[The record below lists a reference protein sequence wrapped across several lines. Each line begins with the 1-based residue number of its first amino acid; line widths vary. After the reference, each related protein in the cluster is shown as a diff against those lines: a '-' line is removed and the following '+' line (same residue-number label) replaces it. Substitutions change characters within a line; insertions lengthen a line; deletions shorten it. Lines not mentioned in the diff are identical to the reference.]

1 MSFPLIA
8 GFSIG
13 ADQVWA
19 LWAVILAGVAVS
31 IYLEENYRWG
41 AKISGPVIALLLA
54 MFLSNIGL
62 MPMASPTYDV
72 IGDYLVPVAVALL
85 LFRANLI
92 EIVRTSRMAFIAMQ
106 IACVATTVGS
116 FLAAIIVHG
125 VLKAPNPEATGE
137 TQVELFA
144 RQLPETTGMM
154 AASYSGGGVNFFAVK
169 QIYSVNE
176 GLTSSLLVADN
187 IVMAIA
193 FLGMFSMASMPWL
206 RKFFPQPPQESDADE
221 HQQVAA
227 SADAKKSLPV
237 LDIALALAIAVSIA
251 ATSDSVAKYL
261 GKKIRGETTANPT
274 ATDPAQDDHDAGA
287 PPTKPAK
294 PSVAIQVIGSLVG
307 SKFVWV
313 TLFSIAAATLF
324 GEKLQSLAHSDDI
337 GRYLLY
343 VFLFSIGLPSDF
355 VAVIKNVPTMFLLC
369 AVIAVVNMG
378 MTLVVGKLM
387 RCNLEELLLAMNAT
401 LGGPPTAAAMAAS
414 LGWKRL
420 VTPGLLIGLWGYIV
434 GTAIGIVVAEVLRP
448 FLT

>member
-1 MSFPLIA
+1 MIPFTA
-8 GFSIG
+8 VFSIG

-31 IYLEENYRWG
+31 IYLEENYHWG

-54 MFLSNIGL
+54 MCLSNIGL
-62 MPMASPTYDV
+62 MPMASPTYD
-72 IGDYLVPVAVALL
+72 IISDYLVPVAVALL

-106 IACVATTVGS
+106 IACVATMLGS
-116 FLAAIIVHG
+116 FLAAFVVHAVIG
-125 VLKAPNPEATGE
+125 SPGNANTSP
-137 TQVELFA
+137 TQVEVFA

-169 QIYSVNE
+169 QIYKVDD

-193 FLGMFSMASMPWL
+193 FLAMFSMASMPWL
-206 RKFFPQPPQESDADE
+206 KKFFPPSPPYDLPSKIGDE
-221 HQQVAA
+221 PPPKPA
-227 SADAKKSLPV
+227 SRKSSPV
-237 LDIALALAIAVSIA
+237 RDMALALAIAVSIA
-251 ATSDSVAKYL
+251 AVSASIAQYL
-261 GKKIRGETTANPT
+261 GLAIRGTPE
-274 ATDPAQDDHDAGA
+274 Q
-287 PPTKPAK
+287 AK
-294 PSVAIQVIGSLVG
+294 SASVMVQVIGSLVA

-313 TLFSIAAATLF
+313 TILSITAATLF
-324 GEKLQSLAHSDDI
+324 GKKLQSIAHSDDI

-355 VAVIKNVPTMFLLC
+355 IAVIKNVPTMFLLC
-369 AVIAVVNMG
+369 AVIAVVNIG

-387 RCNLEELLLAMNAT
+387 RCNLEELLLAMNAS

-448 FLT
+448 FLS